1 MIWFLMSYAVY
12 TTSNFDRERFKLSG
26 EEQKRIEKIF
36 LQLKINPYVGE
47 QLQYRHLREKRIKE
61 KRVYYLVYD
70 DLKLVLLIATSG
82 KKDQQATIDH
92 IKQHFNE
99 FRIVAENIAKQAF

>member
-1 MIWFLMSYAVY
+1 MSYAVY

-70 DLKLVLLIATSG
+70 DLQSVLLVAVSG
-82 KKDQQATIDH
+82 KKDQQVTINH
-92 IKQHFNE
+92 IINNFGEYKIHL
-99 FRIVAENIAKQAF
+99 ENLLRRN